1 MQLVDYE
8 TFFKQLAALF
18 EASKDKGS
26 VWLTHKRLTH
36 VGEDESKASDPVNDT
51 KEYPCLVRV
60 TNGKDANFSTRVE
73 PGQLEKFHSEYG
85 VLLKASISPLLR
97 KRDKKREKQRAE
109 EVARRKKRLAE
120 DVVVEGP
127 KRGAGRRKRTRL
139 LKRAIKQEEQRKR
152 VHELEEA
159 RLKKAK
165 TLS

>member
-36 VGEDESKASDPVNDT
+36 DGEDASTAPDPINDT

-60 TNGKDANFSTRVE
+60 TNGKEVNFSTRVE
-73 PGQLEKFHSEYG
+73 AGELDKFHAEYG
-85 VLLKASISPLLR
+85 ALLKASISPLLR

-109 EVARRKKRLAE
+109 EVAHRKKRLAE
-120 DVVVEGP
+120 NVIVEGS

-139 LKRAIKQEEQRKR
+139 LKRAIRQEEQRKR
-152 VHELEEA
+152 VHEREEA
-159 RLKKAK
+159 RLTKAK
-165 TLS
+165 ASP